1 MTVTHPAID
10 PPIRRLALVLRAE
23 NDALACGDHVAA
35 ALLLPEK
42 RAATAALQ
50 AALPGSTPDASS
62 AAHLRTLAI
71 ENAAALT
78 QAIEVQGRILEMV
91 ARAAR
96 AASPGAVRYGA
107 QGGLTG
113 AATSSMAALAL
124 TLRA

>member
-1 MTVTHPAID
+1 MTHPSID

-23 NDALACGDHVAA
+23 NDALAQGDHEAA
-35 ALLLPEK
+35 AGLLPEK

-50 AALPGSTPDASS
+50 AMLPGAMPDPRV
-62 AAHLRTLAI
+62 AAQLRALAI
-71 ENAAALT
+71 ENAAQLT

-96 AASPGAVRYGA
+96 AAAPGAVRYGA
-107 QGGLTG
+107 HG
-113 AATSSMAALAL
+113 ATTSSMGALAL